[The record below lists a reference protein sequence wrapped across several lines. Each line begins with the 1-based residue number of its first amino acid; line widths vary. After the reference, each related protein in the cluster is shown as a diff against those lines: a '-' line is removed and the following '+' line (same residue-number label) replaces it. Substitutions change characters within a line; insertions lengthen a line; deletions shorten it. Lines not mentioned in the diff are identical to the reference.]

1 MKKILLTGL
10 VCAFVSAVYAQKKIT
25 PVTQSALTGI
35 GLPNGSKQDGR
46 LFYVAAAEVAL
57 ELESE
62 KVATKV
68 QNTEVLILPPVSMYN
83 FSKDSLVRRLAA
95 RNWKTIPT
103 ESANYLWVQKDNRFV
118 IAYFSINTKQTDLYF
133 AEAVSIPTLPT
144 RQVNPVDTRVTTPPL
159 TQSPLNT
166 DTNHNSSI
174 LGTWVASASDQSS
187 WRVNNGV
194 MSTIWRQYTFNA
206 NGTYTFISKAF
217 DPLMDKLLL
226 GKESGTHQINGNTIT
241 LKPQKSVLEAWSKK
255 NGTDKWG
262 NFLTTQNIA
271 LEQTT
276 YRFTKHY
283 FEGLQKWNL
292 VLQADKETKRDGA
305 FSGNTTFANSWY
317 YGPVS
322 STNAAIELPGEQQV
336 MQEVKK
342 DIVQSTPP
350 ANGKF
355 AFTTINFD
363 DGWVATE
370 QENWV
375 QVTKS
380 NVKVLIHYP
389 NPTTNEYISDPDE
402 AKRIAWNTL
411 VAPRYSSLQNY
422 FVARSGLSYIQGSF
436 MSGTLTDKQTGQTFY
451 VALFKRDR
459 SPWIEFIAPSI
470 TAFGQATGFNVDVL
484 NGEVSN
490 SDWDPLQKFE
500 GYNKF
505 AVAASDL
512 AGLWTNNF
520 GGFTQ
525 YVNAYTGA
533 DAGMNTH
540 SSAQTFEFLPNGT
553 YNWSLSVAS
562 GFVGNIKFSGA
573 KSSGKFTNPNN
584 WQIHFSDLEGKP
596 RLYNAYFSCVKGAR
610 ILWLQDT
617 GYGDYSSYG
626 RKE

>member
-1 MKKILLTGL
+1 MKKIMLTSL
-10 VCAFVSAVYAQKKIT
+10 VCAFVSVVYAQKKLT

-95 RNWKTIPT
+95 RNWKTMPT

-133 AEAVSIPTLPT
+133 AEAVSLPT
-144 RQVNPVDTRVTTPPL
+144 FASRQ
-159 TQSPLNT
+159 
-166 DTNHNSSI
+166 
-174 LGTWVASASDQSS
+174 
-187 WRVNNGV
+187 
-194 MSTIWRQYTFNA
+194 
-206 NGTYTFISKAF
+206 
-217 DPLMDKLLL
+217 
-226 GKESGTHQINGNTIT
+226 GNTLNQT
-241 LKPQKSVLEAWSKK
+241 SLPVAQSQQNNAVNSK
-255 NGTDKWG
+255 
-262 NFLTTQNIA
+262 
-271 LEQTT
+271 
-276 YRFTKHY
+276 
-283 FEGLQKWNL
+283 
-292 VLQADKETKRDGA
+292 
-305 FSGNTTFANSWY
+305 
-317 YGPVS
+317 
-322 STNAAIELPGEQQV
+322 AIELPTEQQTIT
-336 MQEVKK
+336 QEVKK
-342 DIVQSTPP
+342 APLQSATP
-350 ANGKF
+350 ASKF

-363 DGWVATE
+363 DGWVAIE

-470 TAFGQATGFNVDVL
+470 TAFGQATGFNVAVL

-512 AGLWTNNF
+512 VGLWTNNF